1 MQRDRSHL
9 LDILEAC
16 RLALS
21 YIEHRTESDFL
32 SDTQCQDSV
41 IRRLEIIGEA
51 ARRISEPTR
60 AAHPELPWE
69 EMIGLRNVLIHEY
82 DAVDLP
88 LLWQTVHNDLPRLV
102 VMVQAVL
109 EGRH

>member
-1 MQRDRSHL
+1 MQRDRPHL
-9 LDILEAC
+9 LDILEAA

-21 YIEHRTESDFL
+21 YIEHTTEADFL
-32 SDTQCQDSV
+32 ADTQCQDSV

-51 ARRISEPTR
+51 ARRVSEPRR

-69 EMIGLRNVLIHEY
+69 EMIGLRNVLIH
-82 DAVDLP
+82 DCGAVDLP

-109 EGRH
+109 AGRD